1 MKLLITHDIIDTI
14 KTNEAAGNI
23 TLSENRKLRQMTL
36 QLYRHQK
43 YDEMEKEGV
52 NALAEEALILDI
64 DIIEQEHKKELLE
77 KDREIRALQLLLKGV
92 PDETVCS
99 ETGLSSEA
107 LNRLKSVP
115 R

>member
-1 MKLLITHDIIDTI
+1 
-14 KTNEAAGNI
+14 
-23 TLSENRKLRQMTL
+23 MTL
-36 QLYRHQK
+36 QLYRHIYQK

-52 NALAEEALILDI
+52 NALAEEALILNI

-92 PDETVCS
+92 LDETVCS